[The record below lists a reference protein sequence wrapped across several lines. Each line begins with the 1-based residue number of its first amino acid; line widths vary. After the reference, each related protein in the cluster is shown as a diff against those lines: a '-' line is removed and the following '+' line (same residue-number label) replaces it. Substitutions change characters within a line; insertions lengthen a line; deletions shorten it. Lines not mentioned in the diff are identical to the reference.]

1 MSIFGKLLAHYLKKE
16 NMFSVYL
23 KYILYS
29 VLFCN
34 KKVLSVQ
41 NNQLNTY
48 AVSYYSRNS
57 QFQHFDQK

>member
-16 NMFSVYL
+16 NMFSVHL

-29 VLFCN
+29 VPFCN

-41 NNQLNTY
+41 NNQVNTY
-48 AVSYYSRNS
+48 AISYYSRNS
-57 QFQHFDQK
+57 QFHHFDQK

>member
-48 AVSYYSRNS
+48 ALSYYSRNS
-57 QFQHFDQK
+57 HFHHFDPK